1 MINLTSAEKRGF
13 FSVDALLALSLLV
26 IIATSLITLS
36 EGRRKSAEAIEIH
49 LEAKMIGDRLAAAI
63 NSVYV
68 NGPNISLSLKLPEN
82 IGPYQYRVSSDNSVG
97 LLTVESSVE
106 VVEIRTICKNFQNFV
121 LERENLAKKIQIF
134 WEGSQLC
141 IVGR

>member
-1 MINLTSAEKRGF
+1 M
-13 FSVDALLALSLLV
+13 V
-26 IIATSLITLS
+26 IVATSLITLS

-49 LEAKMIGDRLAAAI
+49 LEAKMIGDRLAAAM

-82 IGPYQYRVSSDNSVG
+82 IGPYPYRVFSDNSVG

-106 VVEIRTICKNFQNFV
+106 VVEINTVCKNFKNFV
-121 LERENLAKKIQIF
+121 LERENLTKKIQIF

-141 IVGR
+141 IAGR